1 MIFPLQIEFQNTQ
14 PIESVKFRIRR
25 ELAEFEKFYNRL
37 VSCRVEVEAP
47 KDEHSGSVSKV
58 RIDLGVPS
66 KDAETP
72 AELRGAEVKGDTEH
86 LEVSAQGKDA
96 SMAVHA
102 AFNDARRRLKEFTGD
117 SYKHH

>member
-1 MIFPLQIEFQNTQ
+1 MTFPLQIEFLNTQ
-14 PIESVKFRIRR
+14 PIETVEFRIRR

-37 VSCRVEVEAP
+37 VSCRVEVEVP
-47 KDEHSGSVSKV
+47 KDERRGSVSKV
-58 RIDLGVPS
+58 RLNLGVPA

-72 AELRGAEVKGDTEH
+72 GEVRGAEVKDDTEH
-86 LEVSAQGKDA
+86 LEVSAQDKDA

-102 AFNDARRRLKEFTGD
+102 AFNDARRRLKDFTGD

>member
-1 MIFPLQIEFQNTQ
+1 MTIPLQIEFHNTQ
-14 PIESVKFRIRR
+14 PIETVEFRIRR

-47 KDEHSGSVSKV
+47 KDGKRGSVSKV
-58 RIDLGVPS
+58 RIDLGVPAT
-66 KDAETP
+66 DAATP
-72 AELRGAEVKGDTEH
+72 AKLRGAEVTQDTEH
-86 LEVSAQGKDA
+86 LEARAQRKDA

-102 AFNDARRRLKEFTGD
+102 AFNVARRRLEEFKGA